1 MLEFPN
7 PVSKNIIAEDDSLYK
22 HPEVMLLNKEQW
34 SYIKRRYRISAR
46 ELEVAKLI
54 CRGFSNKEITNDL
67 GIALGTVKTH
77 LRNIY
82 RRVHVKN
89 KITLLL
95 RFMDDIDKL
104 FGQSG

>member
-1 MLEFPN
+1 MPQLPHLVN
-7 PVSKNIIAEDDSLYK
+7 KNTAKDDSIFK
-22 HPEVMLLNKEQW
+22 RPEVMLLDEKQW
-34 SYIKRRYRISAR
+34 SYIKRRYEISTR
-46 ELEVAKLI
+46 ELEVARLI
-54 CRGFSNKEITNDL
+54 CRGFSNKEVANDL
-67 GIALGTVKTH
+67 RIELGTVKTH

-89 KITLLL
+89 KMTLLL